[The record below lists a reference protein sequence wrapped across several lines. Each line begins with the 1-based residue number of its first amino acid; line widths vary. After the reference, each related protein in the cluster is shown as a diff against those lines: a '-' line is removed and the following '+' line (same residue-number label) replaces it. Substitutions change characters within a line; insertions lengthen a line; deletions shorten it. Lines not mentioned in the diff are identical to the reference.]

1 MDTCKRQIDFIE
13 SESCC
18 GENKDRRLPTP
29 VFAQST
35 LKLHEK
41 EHLHSR
47 WQEPALA
54 GYLNVETPR
63 GELSFKSFFIFSY
76 HFFH

>member
-1 MDTCKRQIDFIE
+1 MYAGVLN
-13 SESCC
+13 
-18 GENKDRRLPTP
+18 GENNTGRLPTP
-29 VFAQST
+29 RIAQST

-54 GYLNVETPR
+54 GYLNVETPQ
-63 GELSFKSFFIFSY
+63 GELSFKSFLFFFNNRSIFIMYSGEMS
-76 HFFH
+76 